1 METTADICYWIG
13 YRYIPG
19 WVDFSTYLEEGAS
32 MAVDR
37 TGAEPAVGG
46 LSEYDDLVDPVADD
60 IERWLVFRQ
69 GCAV

>member
-1 METTADICYWIG
+1 
-13 YRYIPG
+13 
-19 WVDFSTYLEEGAS
+19 